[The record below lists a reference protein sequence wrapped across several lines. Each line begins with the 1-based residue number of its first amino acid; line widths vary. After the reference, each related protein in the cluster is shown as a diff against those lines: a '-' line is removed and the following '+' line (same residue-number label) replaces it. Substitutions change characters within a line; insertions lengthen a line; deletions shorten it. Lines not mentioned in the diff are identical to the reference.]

1 MKQKRRRNNNYQQLK
16 IAAVLLLFILLLVC
30 FRQNPLWVER
40 YYYGDFYQVVC
51 LALHPLFNLFPFSVG
66 DMIYLVVIALLI
78 FGTFR
83 LFRFLLI
90 KQFQRAGRLFIRFI
104 ICLQIAWLWFY
115 IFWGLNYYRP
125 PAAKLLGLNDTSYT
139 IKDVG
144 HIAALL
150 IDSANACRSQ
160 LDSNDLHESN
170 PAIYQTAAMAV
181 TQLAGS
187 SAKFRIR
194 SPKLKSSLLSH
205 LLNYMGTAGY
215 YNPFTSESQLNY
227 LMPIFDK
234 PFSACHELS
243 HQTGFAREDEANF
256 AGFIAGA
263 GSSDRLFR
271 YSAYYAGVEEFM
283 RYLRRRDTSLH
294 KELRQRISPLVYQDF
309 KADSI
314 YWTHYQGD
322 AAEVSGV
329 FYDRFLK
336 INNQPHG
343 LRTYNRMI
351 VLTMSW
357 YRKRYRA
364 W

>member
-1 MKQKRRRNNNYQQLK
+1 MKPSIRRPNANRQLK
-16 IAAVLLLFILLLVC
+16 WIAILLLIILLLTG
-30 FRQNPLWVER
+30 FRQNPAWVER
-40 YYYGDFYQVVC
+40 YYYGGFYRLIC
-51 LALHPLFNLFPFSVG
+51 RALHPLFNLFPFSVG
-66 DMIYLVVIALLI
+66 DGIYLIVIVLLI
-78 FGTFR
+78 FGAFR
-83 LFRFLLI
+83 LMRFLFI
-90 KQFQRAGRLFIRFI
+90 KQFHPARKLILRFI
-104 ICLQIAWLWFY
+104 ICLEIAWLWFY

-125 PAAKLLGLNDTSYT
+125 PAAQLLGLNDTSYT

-144 HIAALL
+144 HITALL
-150 IDSANACRSQ
+150 IDSANACRSK
-160 LDSNDLHESN
+160 LDSGDLHQSN
-170 PAIYQTAAMAV
+170 SAIYQTAVKAV
-181 TQLAGS
+181 IQLAGNS
-187 SAKFRIR
+187 VKFRMS
-194 SPKLKSSLLSH
+194 SPKLKSSLLSP

-227 LMPIFDK
+227 LMPVFDK

-256 AGFIAGA
+256 AGFIAASGFP
-263 GSSDRLFR
+263 DRLLR

-294 KELRQRISPLVYQDF
+294 KALRQRISPLVYQDF
-309 KADSI
+309 KADSA
-314 YWTHYQGD
+314 YWTRYQGD
-322 AAEVSGV
+322 AAAVSGV
-329 FYDRFLK
+329 LYDRFLK

-357 YRKRYRA
+357 YRERYRA